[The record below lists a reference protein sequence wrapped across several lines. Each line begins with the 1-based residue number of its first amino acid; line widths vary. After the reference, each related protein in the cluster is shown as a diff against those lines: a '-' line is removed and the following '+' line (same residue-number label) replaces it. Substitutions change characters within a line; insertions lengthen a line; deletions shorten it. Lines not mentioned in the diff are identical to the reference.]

1 MMRESVSRR
10 NILKATGA
18 SIPVLLA
25 GCTSDSGS
33 ETTTEGDGGG
43 GTTTSGGTETTSG
56 SPDATINIGQSLN
69 PVRFDPITQLSNPDA
84 LVANRVFSQLYTY
97 GEGTDVVPNLATS
110 MPTIERDNT
119 RYVVEIVDN
128 AMFHNG
134 DPVTAEDVAYSFRAP
149 IEEET
154 PLLGIFS
161 VIDSVEAIDETTVQF
176 DLSNPYAMFQ
186 HVLTHQVVP
195 EAVREE
201 DKEAFSTQQP
211 IGSGPFKFVEWEE
224 SNYVTLERWDDYWG
238 DELPN
243 VAGVEFTPIT
253 ESTTRVTNL
262 RTGDVDV
269 IETIPPRL
277 WDTVESTEDT
287 SISEIESVGYF
298 YVAFNCNE
306 GPTADKRVREA
317 IDYSFSMD
325 DAVDRYI
332 DPAGLRQYGPLPG
345 PMVEEWD
352 MPLEEWMEIPNDKD
366 VEQATALF
374 EEAGVPADWDAKII
388 VPPDDNR
395 ENIGLSI
402 ANGIKEAG
410 YEAHVERLDWG
421 AMLSRAYTG
430 NASDYNIYVLG
441 WVRYPDPDD
450 FMFNL
455 FHEESEGVNQGVY
468 YKNDEVMEQ
477 IKGARESTD
486 RDERQQLYQSAISTL
501 LEDKVHLPAFNYKN
515 SYGVKSAVSD
525 FQVHPVSPQNPRL
538 LTGYNNVSVDR

>member
-1 MMRESVSRR
+1 MLRENVSRR
-10 NILKATGA
+10 DLLRTTGV

-33 ETTTEGDGGG
+33 ETTASGGD
-43 GTTTSGGTETTSG
+43 GTTTSSNTETGGSSG
-56 SPDATINIGQSLN
+56 ATINIGQSLN

-97 GEGTDVVPNLATS
+97 GEGTDVVPNLAAS

-119 RYVVEIVDN
+119 RYIVEIVDD

-134 DPVTAEDVAYSFRAP
+134 DPVTAEDVAYSFLAP

-154 PLLGIFS
+154 PLYGIFS
-161 VIDSVEAIDETTVQF
+161 VIDSAEVIDDTTVQF
-176 DLSNPYAMFQ
+176 DLANPYAMFQ

-195 EAVREE
+195 KAVREE
-201 DKEAFSTQQP
+201 DKEAFSTGQP

-224 SNYVTLERWDDYWG
+224 SNYVKLEAWDDYWG
-238 DELPN
+238 EAPN
-243 VAGVEFTPIT
+243 VSGVEFTPIT

-262 RTGDVDV
+262 KTGDVDV
-269 IETIPPRL
+269 IETIPPKL
-277 WDTVESTEDT
+277 WDSVDGASDT
-287 SISEIESVGYF
+287 SISAVESVGYF

-332 DPAGLRQYGPLPG
+332 KPAGVRQYGPMPG
-345 PMVEEWD
+345 PMVEEWN
-352 MPLEEWMEIPNDKD
+352 MPLEDWMDIPNDKD
-366 VEQATALF
+366 IEQAKSLF

-430 NASDYNIYVLG
+430 NVSDYNIYVLG

-486 RDERQQLYQSAISTL
+486 RQERQQLYQSAIQTL

-538 LTGYNNVSVDR
+538 VTSYNNVSVNR

>member
-1 MMRESVSRR
+1 M
-10 NILKATGA
+10 
-18 SIPVLLA
+18 PVLLA
-25 GCTSDSGS
+25 GCTSNS
-33 ETTTEGDGGG
+33 GDGGDGNASGDG
-43 GTTTSGGTETTSG
+43 GSGSTGTDAQGSGGS
-56 SPDATINIGQSLN
+56 SSATINIGQSLN

-97 GEGTDVVPNLATS
+97 GEGTDVVPNLATD

-119 RYVVEIVDN
+119 RYIVDIVED
-128 AMFHNG
+128 ATFHNG
-134 DPVTAEDVAYSFRAP
+134 DPVTAEDVAYSFLAP

-161 VIDSVEAIDETTVQF
+161 VIDSAEAIDDTTVQF
-176 DLSNPYAMFQ
+176 DLANPYAMFQ

-195 EAVREE
+195 KAVREE
-201 DKEAFSTQQP
+201 DKEAFSTTQP

-238 DELPN
+238 EETPN
-243 VAGVEFTPIT
+243 VAGVEFTPIG

-262 RTGDVDV
+262 KTGEVDV
-269 IETIPPRL
+269 IETIPPKL
-277 WDTVESTEDT
+277 WDSVESAQDT
-287 SISEIESVGYF
+287 SISAVESVGYF

-325 DAVDRYI
+325 DAVERYI
-332 DPAGLRQYGPLPG
+332 APAGLRQYGPLPG

-352 MPLEEWMEIPNDKD
+352 MPLDQWKQYPNDKD
-366 VEQATALF
+366 VEQATSLF

-421 AMLSRAYTG
+421 AMLSQAYTG

-486 RDERQQLYQSAISTL
+486 RAERQQLYQSAIGTL

-515 SYGVKSAVSD
+515 SYGVKSSVKD

-538 LTGYNNVSVDR
+538 VTSYNNVSVDK